1 MVAAAAQHL
10 RSARRT
16 RTPSTPP
23 PGRVEI
29 IRACHVHHLV
39 NRENIRYG
47 EDVARPTIELIH
59 RRSVLRIALLGV
71 AGLAGLALPRGAS
84 ASPLEDLASSGDFR
98 VRMSAALIV
107 GRTKLAGAK
116 PALEAALNDAHPAV
130 RAAAA
135 SGLVELGDL
144 SAIGALDARAAAEPN
159 ADVKITLTSSA
170 DKLRARES
178 KGGKSGGADR
188 AKYVVQVGAMRNL
201 STVKSKELPSVLR
214 GATKQVATNRLQ
226 HAAVIDES
234 EGQLL
239 KSFKKLPLLRLD
251 GQLRTLQQAEQGG
264 QLTMRAQVEFSVLRN
279 QALKATFSG
288 SATAGGAL
296 SQNAGQALFDLQK
309 KAVENAVASAM
320 GSAEAGFRAAL

>member
-1 MVAAAAQHL
+1 MQY
-10 RSARRT
+10 
-16 RTPSTPP
+16 
-23 PGRVEI
+23 
-29 IRACHVHHLV
+29 LV
-39 NRENIRYG
+39 DRENIRYG
-47 EDVARPTIELIH
+47 ECVARPTIELIH
-59 RRSVLRIALLGV
+59 RRSVLKIALLGV
-71 AGLAGLALPRGAS
+71 GLFAGLALPRGAS

-107 GRTKLAGAK
+107 GRTKITGAK
-116 PALEAALNDAHPAV
+116 SALQAALDDPHPAV

-135 SGLVELGDL
+135 SGLVELGDT
-144 SAIGALDARAAAEPN
+144 SSIAALDARAGVEPN
-159 ADVKITLTSSA
+159 SDVKMTLASSA
-170 DKLRARES
+170 EKLRSREA
-178 KGGKSGGADR
+178 KGGKTGGDH

-201 STVKSKELPSVLR
+201 STVKSKEMATVLR

-226 HAAVIDES
+226 NAAVIDES

-239 KSFKKLPLLRLD
+239 KTLKRLPLLRLD

>member
-1 MVAAAAQHL
+1 VQHL
-10 RSARRT
+10 
-16 RTPSTPP
+16 
-23 PGRVEI
+23 VKQ
-29 IRACHVHHLV
+29 
-39 NRENIRYG
+39 ENIRYG
-47 EDVARPTIELIH
+47 DQVARVSIDLIH
-59 RRSVLRIALLGV
+59 RRSVLTMALAGTAALL
-71 AGLAGLALPRGAS
+71 LPRGAS
-84 ASPLEDLASSGDFR
+84 ASPLDDLASNSDFR

-107 GRTKLAGAK
+107 GRTKITGAK
-116 PALEAALNDAHPAV
+116 PALEAALSDAHPAV

-144 SAIGALDARAAAEPN
+144 ASIGALDARAASEPN
-159 ADVKITLTSSA
+159 SDVKITLTSSA
-170 DKLRARES
+170 DKLRARQNND
-178 KGGKSGGADR
+178 KKKATGPDA
-188 AKYVVQVGAMRNL
+188 AKYVDQVGAMRNL
-201 STVKSKELPSVLR
+201 SSVKSKELPSVLR
-214 GATKQVATNRLQ
+214 VSTKQVAITRLQ
-226 HAAVIDES
+226 NAAVIDES

-239 KSFKKLPLLRLD
+239 KTFKKLPLLRLD

-309 KAVENAVASAM
+309 KAIENAVASAM

>member
-1 MVAAAAQHL
+1 MQHL
-10 RSARRT
+10 
-16 RTPSTPP
+16 
-23 PGRVEI
+23 VKE
-29 IRACHVHHLV
+29 
-39 NRENIRYG
+39 ENIRYG
-47 EDVARPTIELIH
+47 EHVARVSIELIH
-59 RRSVLRIALLGV
+59 RRSVLTMGLLV
-71 AGLAGLALPRGAS
+71 VAGLALPRGAS
-84 ASPLEDLASSGDFR
+84 ASPLDDLASNGDFR

-107 GRTKLAGAK
+107 GRTKISGAK
-116 PALEAALNDAHPAV
+116 PALEAALSDAHPAV

-159 ADVKITLTSSA
+159 SDVKITLTSSA
-170 DKLRARES
+170 DKLRARQNND
-178 KGGKSGGADR
+178 KKKPSGPDA

-201 STVKSKELPSVLR
+201 SSVKSKELPSVLR
-214 GATKQVATNRLQ
+214 GATKQVAITRLQ
-226 HAAVIDES
+226 NAAVIDES

-239 KSFKKLPLLRLD
+239 KTFKKLPLLRLD